1 MPELPGQYTLA
12 YPIAERADP
21 VSEVERARKLI
32 QDSCKGYK
40 ISSVETTEDKIVY
53 TGGADHA
60 QFVSCSTRI
69 PYHDRSGLDHL
80 QSSPGE
86 GAGGPDDNGLREER
100 QDVGKRLIL
109 RCEALSC

>member
-1 MPELPGQYTLA
+1 MPELPGQYNLA

-53 TGGADHA
+53 TGGTDHA
-60 QFVSCSTRI
+60 QFVSCNITARTCSLTGSSRR
-69 PYHDRSGLDHL
+69 RSW
-80 QSSPGE
+80 
-86 GAGGPDDNGLREER
+86 R
-100 QDVGKRLIL
+100 VGR
-109 RCEALSC
+109 

>member
-12 YPIAERADP
+12 YPIAEQADP

-32 QDSCKGYK
+32 QDTCKGYK

-60 QFVSCSTRI
+60 QFVSWSTTARDLFT
-69 PYHDRSGLDHL
+69 HSLL
-80 QSSPGE
+80 QAKELE
-86 GAGGPDDNGLREER
+86 GRTITGCER
-100 QDVGKRLIL
+100 KGKT
-109 RCEALSC
+109 